1 MTPRR
6 QTPLFRQYHE
16 VKRRHGDMLL
26 LFRMGDFYEL
36 FYADA
41 ERAAALLGITLTKR
55 SNQGQAVPMAG
66 VPVHSLQQYMSR
78 LVRLGESVAVCEQ
91 VGDQEEGQ
99 LMRREVTQIVTPGT
113 LTDAGLLDDRSS
125 CVAMAVFET
134 PMQCAY
140 AWLELAGLRLRA
152 GQCAPAQLAGH
163 IARIGPAEVLLAEG
177 AAVPPGVQA
186 AVKHL
191 PEWEFDQ
198 VRAAET
204 LPARLGMRD
213 LAGVGLADQPLA
225 AAAAAALLG
234 YAEHTQCRQ
243 LGELVSV
250 GAEFPDR
257 YLYLPPETRRS
268 LEITASLVREGPTL
282 FSVID
287 LCACAMGSRRLRH
300 RLHHPLVDQRE
311 LDGRQDA
318 WEALLASDRYR
329 DALAWLERCCDLER
343 IAARID
349 LESVRPRELAAVRD
363 TLRILPE
370 LQEGLREL
378 PAAAS
383 GRFAALFSD
392 HRDLVGTIESVLEE
406 EPAASIRDGGV
417 ISSAASD
424 ELAAL
429 RTAGADVEAT
439 LARLLAAEKQRSGI
453 ESLRIGRSRLHGM
466 YFELVRSQAHLAPP
480 HFRRLQTLKNAERYL
495 TDELV
500 AAEDDASSASAKA
513 LHLEARLFADLVA
526 RLKCASEQLHRLAA
540 AFADLDVA
548 ACCARLAA
556 ERGWVRPAYAQKPQ
570 LAISRGRHPVVEQT
584 VDYFEPNSVE
594 LDDGCRM
601 MILTGPNM
609 GGKSTYM
616 RQAALIALL
625 AHIGAPVP
633 AAAATVG
640 GLRAIQT
647 RIGAAD
653 DLAGGRS
660 TFMVEMTE
668 TAAILNSATAG
679 SLVILDEI
687 GRGTSTYDGLS
698 LAWATAESLLDKNRS
713 MVLLAT
719 HYFELAELGEQHRNA
734 VNFHMAV
741 GEHRGEAVMLHRLE
755 KGAASRSFGLQVARM
770 AGIPAATLALA
781 RRRLEAL
788 LAAGAPAAAVGDL
801 FGDAATEAAAASEA
815 DELARRINEADI
827 DSLSPRAAQQL
838 LYELRDLA
846 CDRD

>member
-1 MTPRR
+1 MTSEG

-16 VKRRHGDMLL
+16 VKSRHGGMLL

-36 FYADA
+36 FYEDA

-55 SNQGQAVPMAG
+55 SNQGRTVPMAG

-99 LMRREVTQIVTPGT
+99 IMRREVTQIVTPGT
-113 LTDAGLLDDRSS
+113 LTDAGLLEDRSS
-125 CVAMAVFET
+125 CIAMAVFET
-134 PMQCAY
+134 PIKCAY

-152 GQCAPAQLAGH
+152 GQCPPEQLAGH
-163 IARIGPAEVLLAEG
+163 IARIAPAEILLAEG
-177 AAVPPGVQA
+177 AAVPPGLPA
-186 AVKHL
+186 AIKHL
-191 PEWEFDQ
+191 PEWEFDDE
-198 VRAAET
+198 RAAKS
-204 LPARLGMRD
+204 LPEKLGMSD

-225 AAAAAALLG
+225 AACAAALLG
-234 YAEHTQCRQ
+234 YAEHTQCRE
-243 LGELVSV
+243 LGALVSV

-268 LEITASLVREGPTL
+268 LEITASIAGEGPTL

-287 LCACAMGSRRLRH
+287 LCACAMGSRLLRH
-300 RLHHPLVDQRE
+300 RLHHPLVDHRE
-311 LDGRQDA
+311 LNERQDA
-318 WEALLASDRYR
+318 WEALLAADSCRA
-329 DALAWLERCCDLER
+329 ALAWLERCCDLER

-349 LESVRPRELAAVRD
+349 LESVRPRELAALRD
-363 TLRILPE
+363 ALRCLPE
-370 LQEGLREL
+370 LQEQLRKL
-378 PAAAS
+378 PPAAA

-392 HRDLVGTIESVLEE
+392 HGGLIETIESVLAE

-417 ISSAASD
+417 ISSQASA

-429 RTAGADVEAT
+429 RAAGADVEGT
-439 LARLLAAEKQRSGI
+439 LARLLAEEKQRSGI
-453 ESLRIGRSRLHGM
+453 ESLRIGRNRLHGM

-495 TDELV
+495 TSELE
-500 AAEDDASSASAKA
+500 AAENDASGASEKA
-513 LHLEARLFADLVA
+513 LRLEARLYADLVA
-526 RLKCASEQLHRLAA
+526 RLKCESAQLHRLAA
-540 AFADLDVA
+540 ALADLDVA
-548 ACCARLAA
+548 AGCARLAA
-556 ERGWVRPAYAQKPQ
+556 ERGWVRPAYAQEPQ
-570 LAISRGRHPVVEQT
+570 LVISRGRHPVVEQT

-594 LDDGCRM
+594 LGEGCRM

-616 RQAALIALL
+616 RQAALLALL
-625 AHIGAPVP
+625 AHAGAPVP
-633 AAAATVG
+633 AEAATIG

-660 TFMVEMTE
+660 TFMVEMAE
-668 TAAILNSATAG
+668 TAAILNTATAG

-698 LAWATAESLLDKNRS
+698 LAWAAAESLLAENRS

-719 HYFELAELGEQHRNA
+719 HYFELAELAEQHGDA

-788 LAAGAPAAAVGDL
+788 LAANSSAAASGDL
-801 FGDAATEAAAASEA
+801 FANAATTAAAAGS
-815 DELARRINEADI
+815 DELIRKISETDI
-827 DSLSPRAAQQL
+827 DALSPRAAQQL

-846 CDRD
+846 GERD